1 MRTLANARAPVL
13 FLPCAPGSGAPKSS
27 PPGLHKAPA
36 PLPPASHSPML
47 FQREPKVRS
56 PRQWF
61 SDCGVLTHRWNKESV
76 YQVTMSSCFNKIER
90 NGTYQCITHKNGI
103 DSLNFLKHILN
114 IKDISSCGSQSQR
127 FVSPWSSGCM
137 IQP

>member
-1 MRTLANARAPVL
+1 MQEPQYCSFHVLLAPEPPRAARLGCIKLQP
-13 FLPCAPGSGAPKSS
+13 
-27 PPGLHKAPA
+27 

-76 YQVTMSSCFNKIER
+76 YQVTMSSFNKIER

-103 DSLNFLKHILN
+103 DSLNFLKRILN

-127 FVSPWSSGCM
+127 SVSPWSSGWM